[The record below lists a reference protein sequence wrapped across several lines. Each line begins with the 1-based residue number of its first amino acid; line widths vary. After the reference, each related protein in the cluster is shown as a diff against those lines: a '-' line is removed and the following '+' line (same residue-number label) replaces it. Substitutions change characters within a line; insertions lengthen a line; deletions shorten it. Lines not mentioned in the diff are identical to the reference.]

1 MIMKMISYFLYR
13 IEYSEAKFHQFLYL
27 DNSFSDRNIKW
38 KSMFSFVPY
47 HPTKSMYKFFKL
59 NYILPSQVAQW

>member
-1 MIMKMISYFLYR
+1 MIMKMIYFLYR
-13 IEYSEAKFHQFLYL
+13 IEYSEAKFHQFVNL

-38 KSMFSFVPY
+38 KSMFSFVLS
-47 HPTKSMYKFFKL
+47 TKSMYKFFKL